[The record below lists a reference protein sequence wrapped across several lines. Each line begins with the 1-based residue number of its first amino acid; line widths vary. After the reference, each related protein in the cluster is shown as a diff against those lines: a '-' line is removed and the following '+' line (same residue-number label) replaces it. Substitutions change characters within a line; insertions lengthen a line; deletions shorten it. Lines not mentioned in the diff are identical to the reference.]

1 MKSRCAIG
9 AACVLVIALI
19 LCTGCGRK
27 LPPLPPGMP
36 DPVELVSAGFEE
48 NEVVVKARCNVP
60 GSTITLLGKPKGLCP
75 SCTDDL
81 MRKDEA
87 FVEEAG
93 TVHLRDTAPD
103 ASYMVYRIAFSK
115 GTLVWM
121 TDARVVRR
129 R

>member
-1 MKSRCAIG
+1 
-9 AACVLVIALI
+9 VLVIALI